1 MPKEANQP
9 VTDKHPEPA
18 TSVFPREPLA
28 GKTVLLVE
36 DERYIADLLVNWLGV
51 LGAHTLLAH
60 SGGEGLKI
68 LAENPGRVCVVI
80 ADIRLPDMSGDDMC
94 VQLRALHPR
103 LPVLLSSGRYQR
115 EAEETLIRTG
125 PTGFIQKPYPLK
137 DVLGELL
144 KLLAAA

>member
-1 MPKEANQP
+1 M
-9 VTDKHPEPA
+9 TDKHPEPA
-18 TSVFPREPLA
+18 ISVFPGEPLA

-36 DERYIADLLVNWLGV
+36 DERYIADLLVSWLGV

-94 VQLRALHPR
+94 VQLRTLHPR
-103 LPVLLSSGRYQR
+103 LPVLLSSGRYLR
-115 EAEETLIRTG
+115 EAEETLTRTG

-137 DVLGELL
+137 DVLGKLL

>member
-1 MPKEANQP
+1 MIQP
-9 VTDKHPEPA
+9 VTDKHREPA
-18 TSVFPREPLA
+18 TSVLSDEPLA

-36 DERYIADLLVNWLGV
+36 DEHYIAELLVSWLGS
-51 LGAHTLLAH
+51 LGAQTLLAH
-60 SGGEGLKI
+60 NGGEGLKI

-94 VQLRALHPR
+94 VQLRTLHPR

-115 EAEETLIRTG
+115 EAEESLTRTG
-125 PTGFIQKPYPLK
+125 PTSFLQKPYPLK
-137 DVLGELL
+137 EVLGKLL